1 MNLTKIYKWLTYILA
16 IPTAFIALIAFIVS
30 LVALANP
37 TIKII
42 IIAFILVCIVLYYIS
57 SFIFLKKVITKSLTC
72 KNIIKDLIKINSI
85 ASLIFSLLNIVQFFS
100 ILFNPSLVEIS
111 INDIIEQNQGNINAI
126 FSKQQITSLFY
137 TISGILALFSILLI
151 THILIGFK
159 LIKEH
164 ADSFLTD

>member
-16 IPTAFIALIAFIVS
+16 IPTAFIASIAFIIS

-57 SFIFLKKVITKSLTC
+57 SYIFLKKVITKNLIC

-85 ASLIFSLLNIVQFFS
+85 ASLIFAALNIVQFFI
-100 ILFNPSLVEIS
+100 ILFNPSIVETT
-111 INDIIEQNQGNINAI
+111 INAIVEQNQGNINAT
-126 FSKQQITSLFY
+126 FSKHQITSLFY
-137 TISGILALFSILLI
+137 TVSGIVTIFSILLI
-151 THILIGFK
+151 THILIGYK
-159 LIKEH
+159 LIKEY